1 VQPETV
7 KKLFGADNPE
17 ISVIIPTMRTEDQLQ
32 ALIYGIRLQ
41 TVTSLEVIIAY
52 RFSPSGRARNTGAA
66 QASGR
71 YLIFMDDDI
80 GLGDENVIANLC
92 RTLESDDNIGLVG
105 ASTMIPPDAN
115 RFQKRIASEVPRMVY
130 PVVDHII
137 DSDMVTTQCWGQR
150 MENYEKIGAFTETIE
165 RGVDPEYRYR
175 VRSAGYRV
183 VIAPNTWTYHP
194 PPINLQTF
202 MKQTYRN
209 GRASARAQRHHPEL
223 VVPVPDS
230 GENHNSRDIGF
241 MGRLFRSVLR
251 IGEGLV
257 RFRFLQVC
265 ERLIYGLGYIAGRL
279 YK

>member
-1 VQPETV
+1 
-7 KKLFGADNPE
+7 
-17 ISVIIPTMRTEDQLQ
+17 MRTEDQLQ
-32 ALIYGIRLQ
+32 ALIDGIRSQ

-52 RFSPSGRARNTGAA
+52 RFSPSGRARNAGAA
-66 QASGR
+66 IAAGR
-71 YLIFMDDDI
+71 HLVFMDDDI
-80 GLGDENVIANLC
+80 GLGDENVISNLC
-92 RTLESDDNIGLVG
+92 RTLESDDSIGLAG

-130 PVVDHII
+130 PVVEQIA

-150 MENYEKIGAFTETIE
+150 RKNYEEIGAFTETIE
-165 RGVDPEYRYR
+165 RGVDPEYRHR
-175 VRSAGYRV
+175 VRSADYRV

-194 PPINLQTF
+194 PPRDLQSF

-230 GENHNSRDIGF
+230 GEGGNSKEFGL
-241 MGRLFRSVLR
+241 MGRVFRSVLR
-251 IGEGLV
+251 IGEGLL